1 MSIVLILTLNLSP
14 YDLGSNDLKFENL
27 NKNQQLSRERTSKL
41 NLEFKIRL
49 AIFQARFIFK
59 SYISY
64 IFIEFLTLE
73 CKFLQLLS
81 EKVVLQAYVSLT
93 RNWLKINTKVY
104 TQGPADHVRNKIPE
118 FHQVKNGPSRNFEL
132 FLQSFKNS
140 LNFIRLLTCLRWTF
154 NL

>member
-1 MSIVLILTLNLSP
+1 MSIWHRIKSMTFIGDYGSQWNLWQMSIVLILTLNLSP

-49 AIFQARFIFK
+49 AILQARLIFK

-73 CKFLQLLS
+73 CKNSFNS
-81 EKVVLQAYVSLT
+81 WVNKWCFRRMFPWHATGS
-93 RNWLKINTKVY
+93 KY
-104 TQGPADHVRNKIPE
+104 TQKCTHKDPPTTCVTKY
-118 FHQVKNGPSRNFEL
+118 
-132 FLQSFKNS
+132 
-140 LNFIRLLTCLRWTF
+140 LNFIR
-154 NL
+154 